1 MVELEKIERNNNGLS
16 KIIFIKNSSYEQAL
30 KHTYTHMYAHRKLI
44 YTANAEK

>member
-30 KHTYTHMYAHRKLI
+30 IHTHIYAHRKLI
-44 YTANAEK
+44 YTENAEK